1 MSRRDRE
8 PSDDFSDDGLDPD
21 VEAELAEAF
30 SGAIAE
36 DSAPSAPASVPSR
49 RVTISDEEP
58 QAASPSLSSIG
69 TSDDGD
75 DAWGFFR
82 RRLPRLPRP
91 HLPRPNLSRSGL
103 SRLRPSRIRVPRPS
117 FPKLRRTKATGSSV
131 SEGAPKK
138 ATTTSAD
145 GRTRVVISDDT
156 AQPTKVSGVSGQAR
170 FRERRIAARRAE
182 GRRRLRIVLV
192 VGGVVAVV
200 VAVLVLLASPILSI
214 RTIDVEGVV
223 YSDSDRVGE
232 VVASLRGDP
241 ILTADLN
248 AAERALESIPWV
260 REARVSMHLPRRV
273 SIQIDERDPIAFY
286 RAVDGFN
293 RVIDI
298 DGRVLDVIEGD
309 PVDFPP
315 IYGTGP
321 NLSPGDVVGQPFI
334 GAAQLVNA
342 LPRDLRLRLVS
353 ISTTPDGEVSFLLTD
368 DVTVQFG
375 RPDRFQDKLVA
386 LVNEIKRQG
395 SRSYSVIDVSS
406 GEASVR

>member
-1 MSRRDRE
+1 MTRREHD

-30 SGAIAE
+30 AE
-36 DSAPSAPASVPSR
+36 SPPPVAPSAPPSTPSR
-49 RVTISDEEP
+49 RVKITDQEP
-58 QAASPSLSSIG
+58 RTAPPSRSSESASA
-69 TSDDGD
+69 DDD

-82 RRLPRLPRP
+82 RRLPRISIPRPSLPRP
-91 HLPRPNLSRSGL
+91 SLPRPSLRGL
-103 SRLRPSRIRVPRPS
+103 SLPRPS
-117 FPKLRRTKATGSSV
+117 LPRFRRSTTTGSASSKKATSNV
-131 SEGAPKK
+131 
-138 ATTTSAD
+138 TTTSAD
-145 GRTRVVISDDT
+145 GRTRVVITDDT

-182 GRRRLRIVLV
+182 GRRRLRIALG
-192 VGGVVAVV
+192 VGGVAAVV
-200 VAVLVLLASPILSI
+200 VIVLLILASPILSI

-223 YSDSDRVGE
+223 YADADRVGE

-273 SIQIDERDPIAFY
+273 SIQIDERTPIAFY

-315 IYGTGP
+315 VLGTGP
-321 NLSPGDVVGQPFI
+321 NLSAGDVVGQPFL

-342 LPRDLRLRLVS
+342 LPRDLRQRLVS
-353 ISTTPDGEVSFLLTD
+353 MSTTPDGEVSFQLSD
-368 DVTVQFG
+368 DVTVLFG

-395 SRSYSVIDVSS
+395 SRSYSIIDVSS

>member
-1 MSRRDRE
+1 MTRREHD

-30 SGAIAE
+30 AE
-36 DSAPSAPASVPSR
+36 SPPPVAPSAPPSTPSR
-49 RVTISDEEP
+49 RVKITDEEP
-58 QAASPSLSSIG
+58 RTAPPSRSDESAS
-69 TSDDGD
+69 TDDD

-82 RRLPRLPRP
+82 RRLPRISIPRPSLPRP
-91 HLPRPNLSRSGL
+91 SLPRPSLRGL
-103 SRLRPSRIRVPRPS
+103 SLPRPS
-117 FPKLRRTKATGSSV
+117 LPRFRRSTTTVSASSKKATSNV
-131 SEGAPKK
+131 
-138 ATTTSAD
+138 TTTSAD
-145 GRTRVVISDDT
+145 GRTRVVITDDT

-182 GRRRLRIVLV
+182 GRRRLRIALG
-192 VGGVVAVV
+192 VGGVAAVV
-200 VAVLVLLASPILSI
+200 VIVLLILASPILSI

-223 YSDSDRVGE
+223 YADADRVGE

-273 SIQIDERDPIAFY
+273 SIQIDERTPIAFY

-315 IYGTGP
+315 VLGTGP
-321 NLSPGDVVGQPFI
+321 NLSAGDVVGQPFL

-342 LPRDLRLRLVS
+342 LPRDLRQRLIS
-353 ISTTPDGEVSFLLTD
+353 MSTTPDGEVSFQLSD
-368 DVTVQFG
+368 DVTVLFG

-395 SRSYSVIDVSS
+395 SRSYSIIDVSS

>member
-1 MSRRDRE
+1 LR
-8 PSDDFSDDGLDPD
+8 GL
-21 VEAELAEAF
+21 
-30 SGAIAE
+30 S
-36 DSAPSAPASVPSR
+36 
-49 RVTISDEEP
+49 
-58 QAASPSLSSIG
+58 
-69 TSDDGD
+69 
-75 DAWGFFR
+75 
-82 RRLPRLPRP
+82 LPRP
-91 HLPRPNLSRSGL
+91 SLPRFRRSTTTV
-103 SRLRPSRIRVPRPS
+103 SASS
-117 FPKLRRTKATGSSV
+117 KKATSNV
-131 SEGAPKK
+131 
-138 ATTTSAD
+138 TTTSAD
-145 GRTRVVISDDT
+145 GRTRVVITDDT

-182 GRRRLRIVLV
+182 GRRRLRIALG
-192 VGGVVAVV
+192 VGGVAAVV
-200 VAVLVLLASPILSI
+200 VIVLLILASPILSI

-223 YSDSDRVGE
+223 YADADRVGE

-273 SIQIDERDPIAFY
+273 SIQIDERTPIAFY

-315 IYGTGP
+315 VLGTGP
-321 NLSPGDVVGQPFI
+321 NLSAGDVVGQPFL

-342 LPRDLRLRLVS
+342 LPRDLRQRLIS
-353 ISTTPDGEVSFLLTD
+353 MSTTPDGEVSFQLSD
-368 DVTVQFG
+368 DVTVLFG

-395 SRSYSVIDVSS
+395 SRSYSIIDVSS

>member
-1 MSRRDRE
+1 MTRREHD

-30 SGAIAE
+30 AE
-36 DSAPSAPASVPSR
+36 SPPPVAPSAPPSTPSR
-49 RVTISDEEP
+49 RVKITDEEP
-58 QAASPSLSSIG
+58 RTAPPSRSSESASA
-69 TSDDGD
+69 DDD

-82 RRLPRLPRP
+82 RRLPRISIPRPSLPRP
-91 HLPRPNLSRSGL
+91 SLPRPSLRGL
-103 SRLRPSRIRVPRPS
+103 SLPRPS
-117 FPKLRRTKATGSSV
+117 LPRFRRSTTTVSASSKKATSNV
-131 SEGAPKK
+131 
-138 ATTTSAD
+138 TTTSAD
-145 GRTRVVISDDT
+145 GRTRVVITDDT

-182 GRRRLRIVLV
+182 GRRRLRIALG
-192 VGGVVAVV
+192 VGGVAAVV
-200 VAVLVLLASPILSI
+200 VIVLLILASPILSI

-223 YSDSDRVGE
+223 YADADRVGE

-273 SIQIDERDPIAFY
+273 SIQIDERTPIAFY

-315 IYGTGP
+315 VLGTGP
-321 NLSPGDVVGQPFI
+321 NLSAGDVVGQPFL

-342 LPRDLRLRLVS
+342 LPRDLRQRLIS
-353 ISTTPDGEVSFLLTD
+353 MSTTPDGEVSFQLSD
-368 DVTVQFG
+368 DVTVLFG

-395 SRSYSVIDVSS
+395 SRSYSIIDVSS

>member
-1 MSRRDRE
+1 MTRREHD

-30 SGAIAE
+30 AE
-36 DSAPSAPASVPSR
+36 SPPPVAPSAPPSTPSR
-49 RVTISDEEP
+49 RVKITDEEP
-58 QAASPSLSSIG
+58 RTAPPSRSGESVS
-69 TSDDGD
+69 TDDD

-82 RRLPRLPRP
+82 RRLPRISIPRPSLPRP
-91 HLPRPNLSRSGL
+91 SLRGLSLPRPSLPRFRRSTTTV
-103 SRLRPSRIRVPRPS
+103 SASS
-117 FPKLRRTKATGSSV
+117 KKATSNV
-131 SEGAPKK
+131 
-138 ATTTSAD
+138 TTTSAD
-145 GRTRVVISDDT
+145 GRTRVVITDDT

-182 GRRRLRIVLV
+182 GRRRLRIALG
-192 VGGVVAVV
+192 VGGVAAVV
-200 VAVLVLLASPILSI
+200 VIVLLILASPILSI

-223 YSDSDRVGE
+223 YADADRVGE

-273 SIQIDERDPIAFY
+273 SIQIDERTPIAFY

-315 IYGTGP
+315 VLGTGP
-321 NLSPGDVVGQPFI
+321 NLSAGDVVGQPFL

-342 LPRDLRLRLVS
+342 LPRDLRQRLIS
-353 ISTTPDGEVSFLLTD
+353 MSTTPDGEVSFQLSD
-368 DVTVQFG
+368 DVTVLFG

-395 SRSYSVIDVSS
+395 SRSYSIIDVSS

>member
-1 MSRRDRE
+1 MTRREHD

-30 SGAIAE
+30 AE
-36 DSAPSAPASVPSR
+36 SPPPVAPSAPPSTPSR
-49 RVTISDEEP
+49 RVKITDEEP
-58 QAASPSLSSIG
+58 RTAPPSRSSESASA
-69 TSDDGD
+69 DDD

-82 RRLPRLPRP
+82 RRLPRISIPRPSLPRP
-91 HLPRPNLSRSGL
+91 SLPRPSLRGL
-103 SRLRPSRIRVPRPS
+103 SLPRPS
-117 FPKLRRTKATGSSV
+117 LPLFRRSTTTGSASSKKATSNV
-131 SEGAPKK
+131 
-138 ATTTSAD
+138 TTTSAD
-145 GRTRVVISDDT
+145 GRTRVVITDDT

-182 GRRRLRIVLV
+182 GRRRLRIALG
-192 VGGVVAVV
+192 VGGVAAVV
-200 VAVLVLLASPILSI
+200 VIVLLILASPILSI

-223 YSDSDRVGE
+223 YADADRVGE

-273 SIQIDERDPIAFY
+273 SIQIDERTPIAFY

-315 IYGTGP
+315 VLGTGP
-321 NLSPGDVVGQPFI
+321 NLSAGDVVGQPFL

-342 LPRDLRLRLVS
+342 LPRDLRQRLVS
-353 ISTTPDGEVSFLLTD
+353 MSTTPDGEVSFQLSD
-368 DVTVQFG
+368 DVTVLFG

-395 SRSYSVIDVSS
+395 SRSYSIIDVSS